1 MRLIVDSRI
10 ENNARS
16 TLHNLVA
23 LLGVQ
28 VTKSAL
34 LEVVKHPDYPAL
46 AAISDS
52 LSDWNIQNVAVEI
65 QPEQIRD
72 VTTPA
77 VFHMRGDQ
85 DYFVVVTDTGG
96 DVIKYVDPSIGYSEQ
111 PADEFMRNCTGVV
124 LLAEADESSGEEN
137 YSSRR
142 FAEVRNEF
150 IVSFASII
158 SCVCFVMPLFVL
170 PFPAVVVYLIKVI
183 GLGLALL
190 LTLRQLGVDSGLINY
205 ICSAKVNAC
214 HSLARNGAGMMNLIS
229 LPEIVAFYYGG
240 SLFTLLIL
248 NFAGR
253 EAMTFLYIL
262 SIAAAFVTLF
272 TIYRQLVTGYWCMFC
287 LLITFAVWAELAVYL
302 LFRVSLTYDFSNLLY
317 ASAAFVMPLATWIW
331 VRRLFRPLLGNKRNE
346 RRLDSFARNTGIFNY
361 LLSQL
366 PAIEEQVFED
376 ELATGNPAAAVRLIF
391 VGNPVCLPCAKAH
404 RTILNLRERLGNALH
419 VTYRFNTDV
428 TAIGGPSYRLLVHL
442 FKLRLSLGSE
452 KTLRALDT
460 WYSDGNKLS
469 VDSWIRSYPISS
481 EPNESRLTK
490 ALSTHKNWIAGTRI
504 TETPTLFINGRKFP
518 SEYSIED
525 LEFHV
530 RSLIDA

>member
-23 LLGVQ
+23 LLGVR

-65 QPEQIRD
+65 QPDQIRD
-72 VTTPA
+72 ITTPA

-96 DVIKYVDPSIGYSEQ
+96 DVIKYVDASVGYSEQ
-111 PADEFMRNCTGVV
+111 PAEEFMRNCTGVV
-124 LLAEADESSGEEN
+124 LLAEAGESSGEEN

-142 FAEVRNEF
+142 FAEIRNEV
-150 IVSFASII
+150 IVIFASIV
-158 SCVCFVMPLFVL
+158 SCICFVLPLFVL
-170 PFPAVVVYLIKVI
+170 PYPAAIVYLIKVI
-183 GLGLALL
+183 GLALALM

-205 ICSAKVNAC
+205 ICSAKVSAC
-214 HSLARNGAGMMNLIS
+214 HSLTKNEAGMANLIRFS
-229 LPEIVAFYYGG
+229 EIVAFYYGG

-248 NFAGR
+248 NFADR
-253 EAMTFLYIL
+253 EAMTFLYVL
-262 SIAAAFVTLF
+262 SMASAVVTLF

-287 LLITFAVWAELAVYL
+287 LLITFAVWAELTVYL
-302 LFRVSLTYDFSNLLY
+302 LFHVSLAYDFSNLLY
-317 ASAAFVMPLATWIW
+317 ASVAFVAPLATWIW

-346 RRLDSFARNTGIFNY
+346 RRLDNFVRNTGIFNY
-361 LLSQL
+361 LLNQL
-366 PAIEEQVFED
+366 PAIEEQEFED
-376 ELATGNPAAAVRLIF
+376 ELASGNPAATVRLIF
-391 VGNPVCLPCAKAH
+391 VGNPMCLPCAKAH
-404 RTILNLRERLGNALH
+404 RAILNLRERLGNALH
-419 VTYRFNTDV
+419 VSYRFNTDV
-428 TAIGGPSYRLLVHL
+428 TAIGEPSYRLLVHL
-442 FKLRLSLGSE
+442 FKLRLLFGSE
-452 KTLRALDT
+452 RALSALDT

-469 VDSWIRSYPISS
+469 ADSWIRRYPITS
-481 EPNESRLTK
+481 ELDEYCLTK
-490 ALSTHKNWIAGTRI
+490 ALATHKNWIAGTRI
-504 TETPTLFINGRKFP
+504 TETPTLFINGHKFP
-518 SEYSIED
+518 AEYSIED

>member
-10 ENNARS
+10 ENNASS

-23 LLGVQ
+23 LLGVR

-34 LEVVKHPDYPAL
+34 LQVVKHPDYPAL

-72 VTTPA
+72 ITTPA

-96 DVIKYVDPSIGYSEQ
+96 DVIKYVDASIGYSEQ

-124 LLAEADESSGEEN
+124 LLAEASESSGEEN

-142 FAEVRNEF
+142 FAEVRNEV

-158 SCVCFVMPLFVL
+158 SCICFVLPLFVL
-170 PFPAVVVYLIKVI
+170 PSPAVVVYLIKVI
-183 GLGLALL
+183 GLALAVMLA
-190 LTLRQLGVDSGLINY
+190 LRQLGVDNGLINY

-214 HSLARNGAGMMNLIS
+214 NSLTKNGAGIVNLIS
-229 LPEIVAFYYGG
+229 LSEIVALYYGG
-240 SLFTLLIL
+240 SLFALLTMNL
-248 NFAGR
+248 VYR
-253 EAMTFLYIL
+253 EAMTFLYVL
-262 SIAAAFVTLF
+262 SIAAAVVTVF
-272 TIYRQLVTGYWCMFC
+272 TIYRQLVTGYWCVFC

-302 LFRVSLTYDFSNLLY
+302 LFHVSLTYNFSSLLY
-317 ASAAFVMPLATWIW
+317 ASVAFVAPLATWIW

-346 RRLDSFARNTGIFNY
+346 RRLDSFARNTGIFSY
-361 LLSQL
+361 LLNQL
-366 PAIEEQVFED
+366 PAIEEQEFED
-376 ELATGNPAAAVRLIF
+376 ELASGNPTATVRLMF
-391 VGNPVCLPCAKAH
+391 VGNPMCLPCAKTH
-404 RTILNLRERLGNALH
+404 RAILNLRERLGNALH
-419 VTYRFNTDV
+419 VIYRFNTDV
-428 TAIGGPSYRLLVHL
+428 TAIGEPSYRLLVHL
-442 FKLRLSLGSE
+442 FKLRLLFGSE
-452 KTLRALDT
+452 RTLRALDT
-460 WYSDGNKLS
+460 WYSDGNKQS

-481 EPNESRLTK
+481 EPNEYGLTK
-490 ALSTHKNWIAGTRI
+490 ALATHKNWIASTRI
-504 TETPTLFINGRKFP
+504 TETPTLFINGHKFP
-518 SEYSIED
+518 AEYSIED

-530 RSLIDA
+530 RSRIDA